1 MDILDTSHQLIH
13 CKVSN
18 NLETIIVTIC
28 YGHNAIQDRIKLW
41 ESLMNCAKS
50 AALPWIV
57 MGDFNAIRWENEKF
71 GGSKS
76 NNTSMQNFN
85 DCIDHCGLL
94 ELNLANPLFT

>member
-1 MDILDTSHQLIH
+1 
-13 CKVSN
+13 
-18 NLETIIVTIC
+18 
-28 YGHNAIQDRIKLW
+28 
-41 ESLMNCAKS
+41 
-50 AALPWIV
+50 

-94 ELNLANPLFT
+94 ELNLANPLFTWSNSSVGKSRIECKLDRH